1 MAPQHGFFRSLFD
14 FSFTDFITTRVIKV
28 LYALAVVFCA
38 LAALGM
44 IIGGFSRSPGAGI
57 LWLIVSPIV
66 FLFYVLMVRVWLEVI
81 IIVFR
86 IAEHVR
92 TIAERGGRES

>member
-1 MAPQHGFFRSLFD
+1 MASQYGFLRSLFD
-14 FSFTDFITTRVIKV
+14 FSFTEFITTRVIKV

-38 LAALGM
+38 LAALVM

-57 LWLIVSPIV
+57 LSLILSPVV

-81 IIVFR
+81 IILFR
-86 IAEHVR
+86 IAEHTR
-92 TIAERGGRES
+92 TLAEKPRTES